1 MPWVVRDAVD
11 EINRAVGRRWQGLD
25 RFLPS
30 RAELPDGCAAP
41 FVTAGGNGRPAGLAV
56 CRHEYVPAATLNQ
69 TWGMAARF
77 SLIVRLRE
85 ADTDAALDDLLG
97 QWRGH
102 LASLPEAGAGD
113 TAAMISWPS
122 RDVTGINALLRHGL
136 QALTVIAVRSGSST
150 AGPAPGAAL
159 AADGAGPAASDA
171 GHTANGAGHTANGA
185 GPAVLAIREAGPRD
199 LDAVTELELG
209 VIRYDALFGAAV
221 VRPATE
227 ALVRAE
233 TQAALAARPA
243 WAWLAER
250 DGRPVGLVH
259 VQPPG
264 PSGWIAGMARGGTTA
279 YLQTMFVRPGER
291 GAGIGAALV
300 RHAHAVLDAR
310 GVQTTLLHYA
320 QLNPLSAPFWNRM
333 GYRPLWTGWEVRPAT
348 ALR

>member
-1 MPWVVRDAVD
+1 MPWVVRDAVE

-41 FVTAGGNGRPAGLAV
+41 FVTSGGNGRPAGLAV

-77 SLIVRLRE
+77 SLVVRLRE
-85 ADTDAALDDLLG
+85 ADTDAALHDLLG

-102 LASLPEAGAGD
+102 LAGLPEAGAGD

-122 RDVTGINALLRHGL
+122 RDVTGVNALLRHGL
-136 QALTVIAVRSGSST
+136 QALTVIAVRSGPAV
-150 AGPAPGAAL
+150 AGPAV
-159 AADGAGPAASDA
+159 
-171 GHTANGAGHTANGA
+171 NGA
-185 GPAVLAIREAGPRD
+185 GPAVAGPVSGLVIREAAPAD
-199 LDAVTELELG
+199 LNVVTEFEMG
-209 VIRYDALFGAAV
+209 VIRYDALFGSAV

-291 GAGIGAALV
+291 GTGTGAALV
-300 RHAHAVLDAR
+300 RHAHAALDAR

-320 QLNPLSAPFWNRM
+320 QMNPLSAPFWNRM